1 MPQPDS
7 KLVMPDTD
15 EAQPVDGGLVD
26 AVAQHIKDDIDDHRS
41 LRNCRFALA
50 IVLLFVAAAFYVVF
64 FWLLCIVLLNLSAYK
79 PILESQTI
87 TVAVI
92 LALVIVP
99 TLLVLVVA
107 RAVFGM
113 NKSDS
118 SLPSS
123 PLQALIHLMKEM
135 KGA

>member
-1 MPQPDS
+1 MPKSDS
-7 KLVMPDTD
+7 NLVMPDTD

-26 AVAQHIKDDIDDHRS
+26 AVAQRIKDDIDDHRS
-41 LRNCRFALA
+41 LRKWRLALA
-50 IVLLFVAAAFYVVF
+50 IVLLVVALAFYGVF
-64 FWLLCIVLLNLSAYK
+64 FYLLCLVLSNLSAFH

-118 SLPSS
+118 SLSSS

-135 KGA
+135 KGE

>member
-1 MPQPDS
+1 MPQSDS

-15 EAQPVDGGLVD
+15 EAQPIDGSLVD

-41 LRNCRFALA
+41 LRNWRLALA
-50 IVLLFVAAAFYVVF
+50 IGLLVVAAVFYGVF
-64 FWLLCIVLLNLSAYK
+64 FHILCLVLSNLSAYQ
-79 PILESQTI
+79 PILESPTV

-92 LALVIVP
+92 LSLIIVP

-113 NKSDS
+113 NKSDR

-123 PLQALIHLMKEM
+123 PIQALLHLMKEM
-135 KGA
+135 KG